1 MGVVPRGRRSRRRGS
16 ILRGPAGAAQLA
28 EIEAKVEAALAAY
41 RGVLPEK
48 LITWVRERAVAEL
61 LAERVEPGDG

>member
-1 MGVVPRGRRSRRRGS
+1 MKRP
-16 ILRGPAGAAQLA
+16 ILRGPVGAAQLA

-61 LAERVEPGDG
+61 LAERVEPGDA